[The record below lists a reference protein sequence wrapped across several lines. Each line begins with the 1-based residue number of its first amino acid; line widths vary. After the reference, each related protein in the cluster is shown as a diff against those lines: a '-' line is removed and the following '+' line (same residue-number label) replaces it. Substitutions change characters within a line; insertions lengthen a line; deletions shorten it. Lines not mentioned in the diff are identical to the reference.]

1 MIYVI
6 QKLISESLLSLYPIF
21 IKKIPINLDIQLF
34 TRLLGYSLISLFF
47 ISLNFI
53 KQNLLNKNVIFLG
66 LVTVFHIFFSYNGF
80 KILDT
85 GISYALF
92 YTYPIMIII
101 WNTRKWSIYYITV
114 LLGIFLLSVDLSNK
128 FYIDTY
134 KFTGIIYIL
143 LAALTEVI
151 IFYIIRGLDTNNS
164 WNFIF
169 LSYFPALILY
179 LIYLLFFYNNNNKI
193 ETIKDTQPTQPTQ
206 PTKVKN
212 NTTSYIII
220 ALCFNILVGMIGY
233 YLRFNTIKKL
243 PVIINGVLSFFGI
256 ITSYIYGI
264 IFDNNKINFQE
275 IIGIILIIY
284 SNIKLLI

>member
-6 QKLISESLLSLYPIF
+6 QKLLSESLLSLYPIF
-21 IKKIPINLDIQLF
+21 IKKIPINLDTQLF

-101 WNTRKWSIYYITV
+101 WTTRKWSIYYITV

-128 FYIDTY
+128 FYIDSY
-134 KFTGIIYIL
+134 KLTGIIYIL

-179 LIYLLFFYNNNNKI
+179 IIYLLFFYNSNKI
-193 ETIKDTQPTQPTQ
+193 GTIKDETNKLTEQPTNN
-206 PTKVKN
+206 TKV
-212 NTTSYIII
+212 YIII
-220 ALCFNILVGMIGY
+220 ALCFNIFVGMIGY

-243 PVIINGVLSFFGI
+243 PIIINGVLSFFGI

-264 IFDNNKINFQE
+264 IFDNNKINLQE
-275 IIGIILIIY
+275 IIGIILIIF